1 MSVIDV
7 PRPAWMG
14 EDLVM
19 LEEQAERFMA
29 SKLAPQIDKW
39 HDAGLMDRSAWTQLG
54 AAGFLCAGIPEEYGG
69 AGGSFAHE
77 TVINLNA
84 ACLAPMRIAGK
95 KTFQAALMEF
105 STNTASVCLS
115 MITPQLRLGGDTSRR
130 K

>member
-1 MSVIDV
+1 MSGAV
-7 PRPAWMG
+7 
-14 EDLVM
+14 LTN
-19 LEEQAERFMA
+19 EQATKLLNELATNDGFRARFQE
-29 SKLAPQIDKW
+29 KP
-39 HDAGLMDRSAWTQLG
+39 
-54 AAGFLCAGIPEEYGG
+54 AAALVEIGIP
-69 AGGSFAHE
+69 HE

-115 MITPQLRLGGDTSRR
+115 MITPQLRLGGDTSRG